1 MSTRNGRR
9 GLRGMFRSG
18 VATGGQRRF
27 LGNMQASS
35 EEASEP
41 VSTVG
46 PTGAAGPVGAI
57 SGGHE
62 SSMHSESAHDAQTMS
77 DLGARI
83 REARKSKKM
92 TLRGVAEQVGCSP
105 SMLSKIETD
114 QATPSLRTL
123 HRIAAV
129 LDTSIIHLFGSEDT
143 GGEEITVIRHDQR
156 PAVRVRRD
164 GGASILLERLSPSM
178 PDLMLS
184 ANIHTLE
191 PGAESGGDIQHA
203 GQEVGYVLQG
213 KAELVVADK
222 LYVLETG
229 DSFYFSSNLP
239 HRYRNLDEGVTRIL
253 WVATPAT
260 F

>member
-1 MSTRNGRR
+1 MREISRLGT
-9 GLRGMFRSG
+9 
-18 VATGGQRRF
+18 VGGSRRRF
-27 LGNMQASS
+27 LREAQASADGAP
-35 EEASEP
+35 EPASDI
-41 VSTVG
+41 V
-46 PTGAAGPVGAI
+46 AAVASDAASAI
-57 SGGHE
+57 SGARE
-62 SSMHSESAHDAQTMS
+62 SSVHNEVASDAKTMS

-83 REARKSKKM
+83 REARKAKKM
-92 TLRGVAEQVGCSP
+92 TLRVVAEQVGCSP

-129 LDTSIIHLFGSEDT
+129 LDTSIIHLFGSDAHS
-143 GGEEITVIRHDQR
+143 EEITVIRRDQR

-164 GGASILLERLSPSM
+164 DGASILLERLSPSM
-178 PDLMLS
+178 PDLMLA

-191 PGAESGGDIQHA
+191 PGADSGGDIQHA

-213 KAELVVADK
+213 KAELVVADNVH
-222 LYVLETG
+222 VLETG

>member
-1 MSTRNGRR
+1 MSTRIKRAGTCTAQSDTACEGAENAPGRSADA
-9 GLRGMFRSG
+9 GSYGDTD
-18 VATGGQRRF
+18 V
-27 LGNMQASS
+27 
-35 EEASEP
+35 
-41 VSTVG
+41 
-46 PTGAAGPVGAI
+46 PTP
-57 SGGHE
+57 
-62 SSMHSESAHDAQTMS
+62 TLS

-83 REARKSKKM
+83 REARKTKRM
-92 TLRGVAEQVGCSP
+92 TLRDVADEVGCSP

-129 LDTSIIHLFGSEDT
+129 LDTSIIHLFGSET
-143 GGEEITVIRHDQR
+143 QAGEISVIRGDER

-164 GGASILLERLSPSM
+164 RGGASILLERLSPSM

-213 KAELVVADK
+213 RAELMVAGK
-222 LYVLETG
+222 CYQLGAG
-229 DSFYFSSNLP
+229 DSFYFASTLP
-239 HRYRNLDEGVTRIL
+239 HRYRNIDDGVTRIL

>member
-1 MSTRNGRR
+1 
-9 GLRGMFRSG
+9 
-18 VATGGQRRF
+18 
-27 LGNMQASS
+27 
-35 EEASEP
+35 
-41 VSTVG
+41 
-46 PTGAAGPVGAI
+46 
-57 SGGHE
+57 
-62 SSMHSESAHDAQTMS
+62 MS

-83 REARKSKKM
+83 REARKAKKM
-92 TLRGVAEQVGCSP
+92 TLRVVAEQVGCSP

-129 LDTSIIHLFGSEDT
+129 LDTSIIHLFGSET
-143 GGEEITVIRHDQR
+143 QSEEITVIRHDQR
-156 PAVRVRRD
+156 PAMRVRRD
-164 GGASILLERLSPSM
+164 DGASILLERLSPPM

-191 PGAESGGDIQHA
+191 PGADSGGDIQHA

-213 KAELVVADK
+213 KAELIVADNV
-222 LYVLETG
+222 YALEKG